1 MSASTRTGFVRAAC
15 VLLALVC
22 AGCASFV
29 SREEYADYRALRM
42 APNEDA
48 RLLAMQGYVAR
59 HPGGA
64 WVDEVQVDRKAH
76 DLEIYERGKGTRA
89 GLEFYLRAFPDG
101 VFAAQANARLEAIAA
116 IEARQRDDARRAE
129 ALAAARRERDAELR
143 RTWVT
148 RFLGHWAR
156 TLLGLSNWGASI
168 EDVARAHPAFS
179 RAFGRAPRPRCTVDE
194 CVKYYES
201 RFAVP
206 VPGGT
211 RLERTLQLV
220 LRLRMREGKLVRAEL
235 LMPGWGFSRW
245 NELEERRSVI
255 DALPD
260 ERMRA
265 VTWARAR
272 TEPLLAALPGTWTPE
287 AEFQLGIVSAPAI
300 GPSGEIT
307 DTSAEDPGAPANR
320 IQPAP
325 GAGADAE
332 SPASVEELVK
342 PTAPPE
348 APDMVLDPLRVNR
361 DGRLG
366 STTGAAEAPTSAA
379 TPGAGEVMVLEPLA
393 VQNDSTGASAG
404 APAAATSPGGAPTTP
419 APATEMSAS
428 PRVERAFRNGDL
440 RMVVFAAGTSE
451 GAPAYDGVV
460 IERVVAAPTPR
471 EPPGAGAS
479 SGRRGRTSTKSPR

>member
-1 MSASTRTGFVRAAC
+1 MNASMAQRVARAVC
-15 VLLALVC
+15 VLLACAC

-42 APNEDA
+42 ASNDDA
-48 RLLAMQGYVAR
+48 RLLAMRAYVAR
-59 HPGGA
+59 HPDGE
-64 WVDEVQVDRKAH
+64 WVEEVQIDRKSR
-76 DLEIYERGKGTRA
+76 DLETYERGKATRP

-101 VFAAQANARLEAIAA
+101 VFAAQANARLEAIAV
-116 IEARQRDDARRAE
+116 IEARQRADARRAE
-129 ALAAARRERDAELR
+129 ALAVARRERDAELR

-148 RFLGHWAR
+148 RFLGHWVR
-156 TLLGLSNWGASI
+156 TLLALSNWGASI
-168 EDVARAHPAFS
+168 EDVAHANPAFS
-179 RAFGRAPRPRCTVDE
+179 RAFGRAPRPRCTSDE

-211 RLERTLQLV
+211 RLERSLQLV
-220 LRLRMREGKLVRAEL
+220 LRLRMHEGKLVRAEL

-260 ERMRA
+260 ERLRA
-265 VTWARAR
+265 VTWARGR
-272 TEPLLAALPGTWTPE
+272 TEPLVAALPGTWT
-287 AEFQLGIVSAPAI
+287 AETDFQLGVVAAPAI
-300 GPSGEIT
+300 GPSGELT

-320 IQPAP
+320 IEHAP
-325 GAGADAE
+325 GAGGDAE
-332 SPASVEELVK
+332 APAAVEELLK

-361 DGRLG
+361 DGRPS
-366 STTGAAEAPTSAA
+366 STTGAAESPTTAA

-393 VQNDSTGASAG
+393 VPNEAGGASTAG
-404 APAAATSPGGAPTTP
+404 AAPGAPVTP
-419 APATEMSAS
+419 APAAEMSAS
-428 PRVERAFRNGDL
+428 PRVEHAFRNGDL
-440 RMVVFAAGTSE
+440 RVVVFAAGTAE

-460 IERVVAAPTPR
+460 IERVVAASSAAPAT
-471 EPPGAGAS
+471 GAP
-479 SGRRGRTSTKSPR
+479 SGTRGRATKQSAR